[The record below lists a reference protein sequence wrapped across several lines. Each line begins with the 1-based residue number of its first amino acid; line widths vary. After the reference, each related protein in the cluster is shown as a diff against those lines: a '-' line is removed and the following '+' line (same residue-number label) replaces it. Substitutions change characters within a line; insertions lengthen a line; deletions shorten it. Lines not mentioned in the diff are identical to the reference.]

1 MQDVRATKGGSGV
14 VERLQERQRERL
26 APSFIFYSVA
36 LILLCRHQ
44 QLVSELQK
52 ELSAISEVRMQNIP
66 LTLAPAG
73 PSLSQILE
81 TEVRESGERLKHKL
95 ENSLH
100 SKDL

>member
-1 MQDVRATKGGSGV
+1 M
-14 VERLQERQRERL
+14 
-26 APSFIFYSVA
+26 A

-52 ELSAISEVRMQNIP
+52 ELSAINEVRMQNIP
-66 LTLAPAG
+66 LTVALAG
-73 PSLSQILE
+73 PSLSQALE

-95 ENSLH
+95 ENSHH